1 MTMLRTRSVVLLV
14 VLALARTQAFV
25 VQTRGGMRSSKSY
38 LQLFRQHDAIENE
51 NSVALACRNTFAAA
65 SLALALTLST
75 AMPCLAVSGGGL
87 DFAGTD
93 ISGQDFSNN
102 SYKGKDF
109 TQGEWERVRR
119 LSK

>member
-1 MTMLRTRSVVLLV
+1 MTMLLVRTRSVVLLL

-25 VQTRGGMRSSKSY
+25 VQTRGRTRSSKSH
-38 LQLFRQHDAIENE
+38 LQVSQQHNVIEND
-51 NSVALACRNTFAAA
+51 NSVTLACRNTFAAA

-75 AMPCLAVSGGGL
+75 AMPSLAVSGGGL

-109 TQGEWERVRR
+109 TQGE
-119 LSK
+119 

>member
-1 MTMLRTRSVVLLV
+1 MKMLRTHSVVLLF
-14 VLALARTQAFV
+14 VLALARTESFV
-25 VQTRGGMRSSKSY
+25 VQTRGRTGSSKSH
-38 LQLFRQHDAIENE
+38 LQVSQQHDDVIEND
-51 NSVALACRNTFAAA
+51 NSVAYSARRNTFAAA
-65 SLALALTLST
+65 GLALALTLST

-109 TQGEWERVRR
+109 TQGE
-119 LSK
+119 